1 MSSLCP
7 YDINILYKKFY
18 EYDPLSIIDSFMN
31 KAPWNIIRLSH
42 SNRYMSLKI
51 IYIPVYLHK
60 MYIDN
65 KTINI
70 LLLFWPFVLR
80 KSLTLSVS
88 SILIFNYMK
97 GGFYEGHFISIC
109 IKIAFA
115 RQNLKRITFFVESS
129 DAIFFLFGLS
139 PIVN

>member
-88 SILIFNYMK
+88 RIPIIYDMEG
-97 GGFYEGHFISIC
+97 GGFYEGHFISIQ
-109 IKIAFA
+109 KKTFP
-115 RQNLKRITFFVESS
+115 RQNLKRNTFCVESS
-129 DAIFFLFGLS
+129 DAIFFLLGLS